1 MLDAAGLLADGAL
14 DTAGLLAGGTRDPGG
29 PLAVGATGIRGFPAV
44 VREVAVPGAVG
55 AAPGAVAV
63 IGAVAVR
70 LGVAGMAGA
79 YATGVSVAG
88 ASLPVASRTIEAI
101 PMASSKEAAA
111 LPRTSAAAD
120 RGGRGRALTGD
131 ESGSGIDDRTC
142 EDSCD
147 ETGSGIGIRSCI
159 DTRDETGS
167 GAGDRNCNGARDEIG
182 SEARNGGTESH
193 AGGRRDATRGNV
205 GSE

>member
-1 MLDAAGLLADGAL
+1 M
-14 DTAGLLAGGTRDPGG
+14 
-29 PLAVGATGIRGFPAV
+29 
-44 VREVAVPGAVG
+44 PGAVG

-63 IGAVAVR
+63 IGALAVR

-79 YATGVSVAG
+79 YAAGVSVDG
-88 ASLPVASRTIEAI
+88 SSPPVASRTIEAT
-101 PMASSKEAAA
+101 PMARSKEAAA

-120 RGGRGRALTGD
+120 RGGRGRAVTGD
-131 ESGSGIDDRTC
+131 ASGSGIDDRTC
-142 EDSCD
+142 KDSCD
-147 ETGSGIGIRSCI
+147 EAGSGIGIRSCI
-159 DTRDETGS
+159 DTRDESSS
-167 GAGDRNCNGARDEIG
+167 GASDRSCNGARDETG